1 MADKKKT
8 NELDTLGADL
18 TEAGKIRETITRVT
32 TPKKR
37 GKGRPPRAKKVTSIN
52 TAYTNDNYVFLK
64 LLANIRGISMTDQV
78 NNIIEEYRARNT
90 ELDKKVKSLQRFLKK
105 GGYLQT
111 KGGVLDRYDIEDDEE
126 PGADP
131 SIDPVI
137 DLTADDTE
145 EGKQ

>member
-1 MADKKKT
+1 MADKKKI

-18 TEAGKIRETITRVT
+18 TEAGKIRETITRAT
-32 TPKKR
+32 APKKR
-37 GKGRPPRAKKVTSIN
+37 GKGRPTRAKKVTSIN

-64 LLANIRGISMTDQV
+64 LLANIRGISMTEQV
-78 NNIIEEYRARNT
+78 NSIIEEYRARNT

-111 KGGVLDRYDIEDDEE
+111 KGGVLDRYDIEDEE

-137 DLTADDTE
+137 DLTTDDTE
-145 EGKQ
+145 EGEQ

>member
-1 MADKKKT
+1 MADKKKI

-18 TEAGKIRETITRVT
+18 TEAGKIRETITRAT
-32 TPKKR
+32 APKKR
-37 GKGRPPRAKKVTSIN
+37 GKGRPSRAKKATMIN

-64 LLANIRGISMTDQV
+64 LLANIRGISMTEQV
-78 NNIIEEYRARNT
+78 NKIIEEYRARNI

-111 KGGVLDRYDIEDDEE
+111 KGGVLDRYDIEDEE

-131 SIDPVI
+131 STDPVI

-145 EGKQ
+145 EGEQ